1 MSDTP
6 ASQRASRRMRRL
18 LLGAGAGVLLLV
30 CSVATYNWIVAGR
43 VDAYEGNAER
53 DPATRI
59 MKGFEPIALNTERK
73 DRAVLLVH
81 GFIGAPQNFGELPR
95 QIADA
100 GWRVEAMNL
109 PGCGTT
115 PHDHE
120 ATTLATLEAGV
131 DARLKALQDECETVV
146 LVGHSQGG
154 ALSTLAASRLKPDG
168 LVLIA
173 PYFGLANKRWMDQ
186 ALLRFSRGAAPI
198 LRWLPEKGGSI
209 NKLENEPSIMR
220 YAWVS
225 SRAGVTALET
235 CEAVYERE
243 AWNGITMPLL
253 HIHSRNDRVTNPV
266 ASGAMYTQFATEDKK
281 LHWLKKSN
289 HVYFW
294 DYDADEV
301 AAEVLAFLKRW
312 EPHTENKAAGS

>member
-1 MSDTP
+1 
-6 ASQRASRRMRRL
+6 MRRL
-18 LLGAGAGVLLLV
+18 LLGAGAVVLLLA
-30 CSVATYNWIVAGR
+30 CSLATYNQVVAGR
-43 VDAYEGNAER
+43 VDAYEANAER
-53 DPATRI
+53 DPTTRI

-81 GFIGAPQNFGELPR
+81 GFIGAPQNFGNLPR

-131 DARLKALQDECETVV
+131 DARLKSLQDECETVV

-186 ALLRFSRGAAPI
+186 ALLRFSLGAAPI
-198 LRWLPEKGGSI
+198 LRWLPEKGGASI
-209 NKLENEPSIMR
+209 NSRMNHQSCAMPGFLRAPVLPRWKLARRCTSARPGMGSPCHC
-220 YAWVS
+220 YTS
-225 SRAGVTALET
+225 TRATIALPIPWP
-235 CEAVYERE
+235 A
-243 AWNGITMPLL
+243 
-253 HIHSRNDRVTNPV
+253 
-266 ASGAMYTQFATEDKK
+266 GAMYTQFATEDKK

-312 EPHTENKAAGS
+312 DPKQETSPASS